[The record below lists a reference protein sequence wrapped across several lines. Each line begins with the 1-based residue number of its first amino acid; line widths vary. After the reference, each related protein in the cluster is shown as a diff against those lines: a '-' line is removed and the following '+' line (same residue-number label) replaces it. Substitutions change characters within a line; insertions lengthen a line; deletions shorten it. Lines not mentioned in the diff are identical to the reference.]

1 MIGSQDVYIH
11 PSSSLYLAFER
22 SKNKQKSLPKYV
34 IFAEILITT
43 KHYMRYLSILD
54 ENWIDELKIPLRR
67 NQNEVSEKTT
77 TTTAS
82 S

>member
-22 SKNKQKSLPKYV
+22 SKSKQKSLPKYV

-43 KHYMRYLSILD
+43 KHYMRYLSVLD
-54 ENWIDELKIPLRR
+54 ENWIDELNIPLRR
-67 NQNEVSEKTT
+67 NQNEVSDKAT
-77 TTTAS
+77 S
-82 S
+82 SSGR